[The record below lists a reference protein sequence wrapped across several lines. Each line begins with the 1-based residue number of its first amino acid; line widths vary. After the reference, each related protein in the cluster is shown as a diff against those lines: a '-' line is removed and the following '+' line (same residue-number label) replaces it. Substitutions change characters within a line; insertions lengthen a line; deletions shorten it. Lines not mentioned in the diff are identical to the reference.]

1 MKKLQQ
7 KIGDS
12 LEWILETLS
21 QGDEGELAFL
31 RKRRALESLAYA
43 KNILKGSVSTIDDAR
58 LFDEETRRARAG
70 AQEGTPTTDQGLPH
84 ISGYLPLP
92 SSSPTT
98 RLEAQRTMAS
108 KNVNPERRRSLGHSS
123 SSPSLTTLSTRPSPA
138 AALPRTP
145 WTSVHDKAGSTHP
158 PIGSTPTKPPQRSAS
173 SPSRPIQ
180 AETSAKPPAQ
190 YESDPLGVL

>member
-70 AQEGTPTTDQGLPH
+70 AQEGTPTTDQGLSH
-84 ISGYLPLP
+84 ISGYPPLP
-92 SSSPTT
+92 INSPTT
-98 RLEAQRTMAS
+98 RFEAQGIVKS
-108 KNVNPERRRSLGHSS
+108 QNDNPERRRGLGHSS
-123 SSPSLTTLSTRPSPA
+123 SSPSLSVRLSPA
-138 AALPRTP
+138 SALPRTQ
-145 WTSVHDKAGSTHP
+145 WTPVHEKPASTYSSAEFTP
-158 PIGSTPTKPPQRSAS
+158 LKPQQRSTPS
-173 SPSRPIQ
+173 SSRPIQ
-180 AETSAKPPAQ
+180 TEAPAKPQ
-190 YESDPLGVL
+190 IQHDPLGVL